1 MPNAYVMW
9 IALLSLL
16 LLGACGTA
24 MRDGSLPDARPAE
37 EISPAEQ
44 MLSSGMKSYE
54 EGDYNDALKAL
65 NAALETGLAKKS
77 DRVLAYKYSAF
88 IHCISGRD
96 RQCRDAFRKALE
108 IEPAF
113 ELKPAEA
120 GHPIWGAAFR
130 SVKGK
135 SAK

>member
-1 MPNAYVMW
+1 MPNVYVMW
-9 IALLSLL
+9 IALLSSL
-16 LLGACGTA
+16 LLGACSTA
-24 MRDGSLPDARPAE
+24 VRDGSLPDARSAE
-37 EISPAEQ
+37 EISHAEQ
-44 MLSSGMKSYE
+44 MLSGGIKSYE
-54 EGDYNDALKAL
+54 EGDYNDSLKAL

-96 RQCRDAFRKALE
+96 RQCRDAFRRALE

-113 ELKPAEA
+113 DLKPAEA

-130 SVKGK
+130 SVK
-135 SAK
+135 AKPTK

>member
-1 MPNAYVMW
+1 MPNVCVMR

-37 EISPAEQ
+37 EIYPAEQ
-44 MLSSGMKSYE
+44 MLSAAIKDYE
-54 EGDYNDALKAL
+54 EGDYNNSLKAL
-65 NAALETGLAKKS
+65 NAALETGLDRKS

-88 IHCISGRD
+88 IHCVSGRD

-113 ELKPAEA
+113 DLKPAEA
-120 GHPIWGAAFR
+120 GHPIWGPAFR
-130 SVKGK
+130 GVKGK

>member
-24 MRDGSLPDARPAE
+24 MRDGSLPVTSPVE
-37 EISPAEQ
+37 EITPAEQ
-44 MLSSGMKSYE
+44 MLSGGMKSYE

-65 NAALETGLAKKS
+65 NAALETGLSKKS

-88 IHCISGRD
+88 IHCVSGRD
-96 RQCRDAFRKALE
+96 RQCRDAFRKVLE
-108 IEPAF
+108 IDPAF
-113 ELKPAEA
+113 DLKPAEA
-120 GHPIWGAAFR
+120 GHPIWGPAFR
-130 SVKGK
+130 SIKAK

>member
-1 MPNAYVMW
+1 MPNVYVMW

-24 MRDGSLPDARPAE
+24 MRDGSLPVASPAE
-37 EISPAEQ
+37 EISPAER
-44 MLSSGMKSYE
+44 MLSGGVKSYE
-54 EGDYNDALKAL
+54 EGDYNDSLKAL
-65 NAALETGLAKKS
+65 NAALETGLARKS

-88 IHCISGRD
+88 IHCVSGRD

-108 IEPAF
+108 IDPAF
-113 ELKPAEA
+113 DLKPAEA